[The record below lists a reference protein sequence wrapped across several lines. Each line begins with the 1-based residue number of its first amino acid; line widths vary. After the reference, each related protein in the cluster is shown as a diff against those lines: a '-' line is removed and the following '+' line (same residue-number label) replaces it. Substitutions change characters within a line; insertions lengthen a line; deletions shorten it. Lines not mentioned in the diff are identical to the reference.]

1 MSNFCS
7 ALTFASAAEVA
18 ALIKRGEISSL
29 ELLEHYFSRIDKYD
43 SQLNAIVW
51 QQRDEARTQAK
62 AADGAI
68 RRGED
73 VGALHGV
80 PMTIKE
86 SYDVV
91 GYPTTWGRP
100 DLKDNFPQHD
110 ALAVARLKKAGA
122 IIFGKTNVPYGLADF
137 QSYNEIYGTTN
148 NPWDLARSPGGS
160 SGGSAVS
167 LAVGFSALDAGS
179 DIGGSIRNPAHFC
192 GLFGHKPTWNLVPPR
207 GHALPGTLAPAD
219 LSVIGPLARSA
230 NDLELALKVMAGP
243 DEIQSSGLQVQLPP
257 FTKKTS
263 ELRVAVWEDE
273 EIAPVAV
280 SIRDRVGAVAETLG
294 KLGANV
300 EPTARPE
307 WSAEAM
313 HNTYQCLLNAT
324 MTCRVPPETF
334 KELLAGTA
342 GIDEFG
348 CSSEE
353 QAVLARVA
361 RFRNWVQYN
370 EERTKIRW
378 AWHNFFQTY
387 DILIAPIMATPAF
400 AHDHRAFSERTIS
413 VNGREQA
420 YFTQLFWAGLA
431 VNAYLP
437 STVIPTGLES
447 ENKLPIGVQI
457 IGPEYSDLIT
467 IGIAQLMESEGYT
480 FTPPPLF
487 P

>member
-1 MSNFCS
+1 MSNSCS
-7 ALTFASAAEVA
+7 TLTFAPAAEIA
-18 ALIKRGEISSL
+18 TLIKRGEVSSL
-29 ELLEHYFSRIDKYD
+29 EILEHYFSRIDKYD

-51 QQRDEARTQAK
+51 QQRDEARALAN
-62 AADGAI
+62 AADRAI

-73 VGALHGV
+73 TGALHGV

-167 LAVGFSALDAGS
+167 LAVGFSALDTGS

-192 GLFGHKPTWNLVPPR
+192 GLFGHKPTWNLIPPR
-207 GHALPGTLAPAD
+207 GHALPGTLAAAD
-219 LSVIGPLARSA
+219 LSVIGPLARSSR
-230 NDLELALKVMAGP
+230 DLELALQVMAGP
-243 DEIQSSGLQVQLPP
+243 DEIQSNGLQVQLPRL
-257 FTKKTS
+257 TKKTS
-263 ELRVAVWEDE
+263 ELRVAVWEDDE
-273 EIAPVAV
+273 LAPVAT
-280 SIRDRVGAVAETLG
+280 SIRDRVRAIAETLS
-294 KLGANV
+294 KFGANV

-307 WSAEAM
+307 WSTEAM

-353 QAVLARVA
+353 QTVLARVA

-378 AWHNFFQTY
+378 AWHKFFQTY

-400 AHDHRAFSERTIS
+400 KHDHRPFSERTIS
-413 VNGREQA
+413 VNGREQE

-437 STVIPTGLES
+437 STVLPTGLEA
-447 ENKLPIGVQI
+447 ENELPIGVQI

-467 IGIAQLMESEGYT
+467 IGIAQLLESEGYT
-480 FTPPPLF
+480 FTPPPQF

>member
-1 MSNFCS
+1 MSNSCS
-7 ALTFASAAEVA
+7 TLTFAPAVEIAT
-18 ALIKRGEISSL
+18 LIKRGEVSSL
-29 ELLEHYFSRIDKYD
+29 EILEHYFSRIDKYD
-43 SQLNAIVW
+43 SELNAIVW
-51 QQRDEARTQAK
+51 QQRDEARALAN
-62 AADGAI
+62 AADRAI

-73 VGALHGV
+73 TGALHGV

-160 SGGSAVS
+160 SGGSAAS
-167 LAVGFSALDAGS
+167 LAAGFSALDTGS

-192 GLFGHKPTWNLVPPR
+192 GLFGHKPTWNLIPPR
-207 GHALPGTLAPAD
+207 GHALPGTLAAAD
-219 LSVIGPLARSA
+219 LSVIGPLARSSR
-230 NDLELALKVMAGP
+230 DLELALQVMAGP
-243 DEIQSSGLQVQLPP
+243 DEIQSNGLRVQLPRL
-257 FTKKTS
+257 TKTTS
-263 ELRVAVWEDE
+263 KLRVAVWEDDE
-273 EIAPVAV
+273 LAPVAT
-280 SIRDRVGAVAETLG
+280 SIRDRVRAVAETLS

-307 WSAEAM
+307 WSTEAM

-324 MTCRVPPETF
+324 MTCRVPAETF

-353 QAVLARVA
+353 QALLARVA

-378 AWHNFFQTY
+378 AWHKFFQKY

-400 AHDHRAFSERTIS
+400 EHDHRPFSERTIS
-413 VNGREQA
+413 VNGHEQE

-437 STVIPTGLES
+437 STVLPTGLEA
-447 ENKLPIGVQI
+447 EHELPIGIQI

-467 IGIAQLMESEGYT
+467 IGIAQLLESEGYT
-480 FTPPPLF
+480 FTPPPQF

>member
-1 MSNFCS
+1 M
-7 ALTFASAAEVA
+7 LTFAPAAEIA
-18 ALIKRGEISSL
+18 TLIKRGEVSSL
-29 ELLEHYFSRIDKYD
+29 EILEHYFSRIDKYD

-51 QQRDEARTQAK
+51 QQRDEARALAN
-62 AADGAI
+62 AADRAI

-73 VGALHGV
+73 TGALHGV

-100 DLKDNFPQHD
+100 DLKDNFPQRD

-167 LAVGFSALDAGS
+167 RAVGFSALDTGS

-192 GLFGHKPTWNLVPPR
+192 GLFGHKPTWNLIPPR
-207 GHALPGTLAPAD
+207 GHALPGTLAAAD
-219 LSVIGPLARSA
+219 LSVIGPLARSSR
-230 NDLELALKVMAGP
+230 DLELALQVMAGP
-243 DEIQSSGLQVQLPP
+243 DEIQSNGLRVQLPRL
-257 FTKKTS
+257 TKTTS
-263 ELRVAVWEDE
+263 ELRVAVWEDDE
-273 EIAPVAV
+273 LAPVAT
-280 SIRDRVGAVAETLG
+280 SIRDRVRAVAETLS

-300 EPTARPE
+300 ESTARPD
-307 WSAEAM
+307 WSTEAM

-378 AWHNFFQTY
+378 AWHKFFQTY
-387 DILIAPIMATPAF
+387 DILIAPIMATAAF
-400 AHDHRAFSERTIS
+400 EHDHRPFSERTIS
-413 VNGREQA
+413 VNGHEQE

-437 STVIPTGLES
+437 STVLPTGLES
-447 ENKLPIGVQI
+447 ENELPIGIQI

-467 IGIAQLMESEGYT
+467 IGIAQLLESEGYT

>member
-1 MSNFCS
+1 MSNSCS
-7 ALTFASAAEVA
+7 KLTFAPAAEIA
-18 ALIKRGEISSL
+18 TLIKRGEVSSL
-29 ELLEHYFSRIDKYD
+29 EILEHYFSRIDKYD

-51 QQRDEARTQAK
+51 QQRDEARALANT
-62 AADGAI
+62 ADRAI

-73 VGALHGV
+73 TGALHGV

-100 DLKDNFPQHD
+100 DLKENFPQHD

-160 SGGSAVS
+160 SGGSAAA
-167 LAVGFSALDAGS
+167 LAAGFSALDTGS

-192 GLFGHKPTWNLVPPR
+192 GLFGHKPTWNLIPPR
-207 GHALPGTLAPAD
+207 GHALPGTLAAAD
-219 LSVIGPLARSA
+219 LSVIGPLARSSR
-230 NDLELALKVMAGP
+230 DLELALQVMAGP
-243 DEIQSSGLQVQLPP
+243 DEIQSNGLRVQLPRL
-257 FTKKTS
+257 TKTTS
-263 ELRVAVWEDE
+263 ELRVAVWEDDE
-273 EIAPVAV
+273 LAPVAT
-280 SIRDRVGAVAETLG
+280 SIRDRVRAVAEILS

-307 WSAEAM
+307 WSTEAM

-353 QAVLARVA
+353 QALLARVA

-378 AWHNFFQTY
+378 AWHKFFQTY

-400 AHDHRAFSERTIS
+400 EHDHRPFSERTIS
-413 VNGREQA
+413 VNGREQE

-437 STVIPTGLES
+437 STVLPTGLEA
-447 ENKLPIGVQI
+447 EHELPIGIQI

-467 IGIAQLMESEGYT
+467 IGIAQLLESEGYT
-480 FTPPPLF
+480 FTPPPQF

>member
-1 MSNFCS
+1 M
-7 ALTFASAAEVA
+7 LTFAPAAEIA
-18 ALIKRGEISSL
+18 TLIKRGEVSSL
-29 ELLEHYFSRIDKYD
+29 EILEHYFSRIDKYD

-51 QQRDEARTQAK
+51 QQRDEARALAN
-62 AADGAI
+62 AADRAI

-73 VGALHGV
+73 TGALHGV

-100 DLKDNFPQHD
+100 DLKDNFPQRD

-167 LAVGFSALDAGS
+167 LAVGFSALDTGS

-192 GLFGHKPTWNLVPPR
+192 GLFGHKPTWNLIPPR
-207 GHALPGTLAPAD
+207 GHALPGTLAAAD
-219 LSVIGPLARSA
+219 LSVIGPLARSSR
-230 NDLELALKVMAGP
+230 DLELALQVMAGP
-243 DEIQSSGLQVQLPP
+243 DEIQSNGLRVQLPRL
-257 FTKKTS
+257 TKTTS
-263 ELRVAVWEDE
+263 ELRVAVWEDDE
-273 EIAPVAV
+273 LAPVAT
-280 SIRDRVGAVAETLG
+280 SIRDRVRAVAETLS

-300 EPTARPE
+300 ESTARPD
-307 WSAEAM
+307 WSTEAM

-378 AWHNFFQTY
+378 AWHKFFQTY
-387 DILIAPIMATPAF
+387 DILIAPIMATAAF
-400 AHDHRAFSERTIS
+400 EHDHRPFSERTIS
-413 VNGREQA
+413 VNGHEQE

-437 STVIPTGLES
+437 STVLPTGLES
-447 ENKLPIGVQI
+447 ENELPIGIQI

-467 IGIAQLMESEGYT
+467 IGIAQLLESEGYT